1 MKLFF
6 YISLIFFISKSLL
19 SYELFETNQ
28 HIIKFQSKNIIKDKQ
43 NKIIEIKI
51 NDLKK
56 IFETILT
63 KDNYKKIEKNIDITF
78 TNKFILNIKIKDE
91 KIINENYY
99 SKIKINFNK
108 NSIEEFLINNQFN
121 YSDYK
126 PKNFLLLIFEQ
137 DKIEN
142 YFLSNKNSYYK
153 FFKSNELEYKNN
165 FLIPNLDY
173 NDRYILNKIN
183 YKSDLNNKI
192 QKLNIKYKT
201 EYTVFITSNNINNIY
216 HIKAFLFYKNN
227 KFLIYEK
234 KIDKLNYKKLFFD
247 IYNNSFDKWKQIN
260 EINTSYTNTI
270 DCKIIINNI
279 EELKFVT
286 NLLNSNKII
295 KNLELK
301 SIRLNENIYKIT
313 YFGKTIV
320 FSKSLEKF
328 RLKLM
333 IRNNLCNVKII

>member
-6 YISLIFFISKSLL
+6 YIILIFFISNSLL

-28 HIIKFQSKNIIKDKQ
+28 HIIKFQSKNIIEDKK
-43 NKIIEIKI
+43 NKIVEIKV

-78 TNKFILNIKIKDE
+78 TNKFILNIKIRDE

-99 SKIKINFNK
+99 AKIKINFNK

-153 FFKSNELEYKNN
+153 FFKSNKSEYKNN
-165 FLIPNLDY
+165 FSIPNLDY

-183 YKSDLNNKI
+183 YKSDLNSKI

-201 EYTVFITSNNINNIY
+201 KYTVFITSNKINNIY
-216 HIKAFLFYKNN
+216 NIKAFLFYKNN

-247 IYNNSFDKWKQIN
+247 IYNNSFAKWKGIN

-270 DCKIIINNI
+270 DCIIIINNI

-301 SIRLNENIYKIT
+301 SIKLNENIYKIT

-320 FSKSLEKF
+320 FTKSLEKF

-333 IRNNLCNVKII
+333 IRNNLCSVKII

>member
-6 YISLIFFISKSLL
+6 YIILIFFISNSLL

-28 HIIKFQSKNIIKDKQ
+28 HIIKFQSKNIIEDKK
-43 NKIIEIKI
+43 NKIIEIKV

-78 TNKFILNIKIKDE
+78 TNKFILNIKIRDE

-99 SKIKINFNK
+99 AKIKINFNK
-108 NSIEEFLINNQFN
+108 NSIEEFLIKNKFN
-121 YSDYK
+121 YTDYR
-126 PKNFLLLIFEQ
+126 PKKFLLLIFEQ

-153 FFKSNELEYKNN
+153 FFKSNKLEYKNN
-165 FLIPNLDY
+165 FSIPKLDY

-183 YKSDLNNKI
+183 YKSDLNSKI

-201 EYTVFITSNNINNIY
+201 KYTVFITSNKINNIY
-216 HIKAFLFYKNN
+216 NIKAFLFYKNN

-234 KIDKLNYKKLFFD
+234 KIDKLKYKKLFFD

-320 FSKSLEKF
+320 FTKSLEKF

-333 IRNNLCNVKII
+333 IRNNLCKVKII

>member
-6 YISLIFFISKSLL
+6 YFSIIFFISKSLL
-19 SYELFETNQ
+19 SYEVFDTNQ
-28 HIIKFQSKNIIKDKQ
+28 HIIKFQSENIIQEKKNQ
-43 NKIIEIKI
+43 IIEIKI

-63 KDNYKKIEKNIDITF
+63 KDNYKKIEKNIDINF

-108 NSIEEFLINNQFN
+108 NSIEEFLIKNNFN

-126 PKNFLLLIFEQ
+126 PKKFLLLIHEQ
-137 DKIEN
+137 NKIEN
-142 YFLSNKNSYYK
+142 YFLSKKNNYYK
-153 FFKSNELEYKNN
+153 FFISNELEYKNN

-183 YKSDLNNKI
+183 YKSDLSNKI

-201 EYTVFITSNNINNIY
+201 EYTVLFTSNKINNIY
-216 HIKAFLFYKNN
+216 YIKAFLFYKDN

-234 KIDKLNYKKLFFD
+234 MIDKLNYKKLFFD
-247 IYNNSFDKWKQIN
+247 IYYNSYDKWKQIN

-320 FSKSLEKF
+320 FTKSLEKF

-333 IRNNLCNVKII
+333 IRNNLCSVKII

>member
-1 MKLFF
+1 M
-6 YISLIFFISKSLL
+6 
-19 SYELFETNQ
+19 
-28 HIIKFQSKNIIKDKQ
+28 
-43 NKIIEIKI
+43 KIIFYQ
-51 NDLKK
+51 KK
-56 IFETILT
+56 
-63 KDNYKKIEKNIDITF
+63 
-78 TNKFILNIKIKDE
+78 
-91 KIINENYY
+91 
-99 SKIKINFNK
+99 
-108 NSIEEFLINNQFN
+108 NN
-121 YSDYK
+121 
-126 PKNFLLLIFEQ
+126 
-137 DKIEN
+137 
-142 YFLSNKNSYYK
+142 YYK
-153 FFKSNELEYKNN
+153 FFISNELEYKNN

-183 YKSDLNNKI
+183 YKSDLSNKI

-201 EYTVFITSNNINNIY
+201 EYTVLITSNKINNIY
-216 HIKAFLFYKNN
+216 NIKAFLFNKNN

-234 KIDKLNYKKLFFD
+234 KIDKLDYKKLFFD

-260 EINTSYTNTI
+260 ETNTSYTNTI

-320 FSKSLEKF
+320 FTNSLEKF